1 MRAALLLGLL
11 SAIGATDRPVIAVLT
26 VPIEGGD
33 CVTLA
38 RDATA
43 SGATSCFHS
52 LYVKWIEAAGAR
64 VAPLRYDAP
73 ADEFDAL
80 LASTNGALITGGEA
94 DVTDLRS
101 AYMRAAGRMYNFSL
115 AEAARGEVW
124 PLWGTCMGMQVL
136 SVLGAADGAV
146 LLPNAF
152 DSERM
157 VLALDPT
164 PAAATSRLLCGR
176 GCLPASARVALLGAN
191 LTVNLHHDGIA
202 PASFAPGTALGRAF
216 TVLSTNADRRGK
228 RFVSTIE
235 AAGGAPI
242 WGVQWHPERPQFQ
255 WGEPAWGPAGDF
267 MDHSALAVD
276 TMHAVAAFFV
286 RQARRST
293 HAWRNARDEA
303 AALIYNYAPVVSASS
318 YQAYLF

>member
-1 MRAALLLGLL
+1 MPARGMCGFAAEPISRAPQQRSRA
-11 SAIGATDRPVIAVLT
+11 D
-26 VPIEGGD
+26 
-33 CVTLA
+33 LA
-38 RDATA
+38 RDLAPISRA
-43 SGATSCFHS
+43 H
-52 LYVKWIEAAGAR
+52 LAR
-64 VAPLRYDAP
+64 
-73 ADEFDAL
+73 
-80 LASTNGALITGGEA
+80 
-94 DVTDLRS
+94 
-101 AYMRAAGRMYNFSL
+101 
-115 AEAARGEVW
+115 
-124 PLWGTCMGMQVL
+124 
-136 SVLGAADGAV
+136 
-146 LLPNAF
+146 
-152 DSERM
+152 
-157 VLALDPT
+157 
-164 PAAATSRLLCGR
+164 
-176 GCLPASARVALLGAN
+176 
-191 LTVNLHHDGIA
+191 LHHDGVA

-228 RFVSTIE
+228 RLVSTIE

-293 HAWRNARDEA
+293 HAWRSAREEA